1 MAGAAGYST
10 GEYGGGGGESNCP
23 ALGHRTPQVCLSVA
37 TGGSKAALA
46 PVAAAPRTRLEEL
59 QAQLRVLGLQR
70 RHMLLVRLVKVVR
83 LLDVGLHR
91 GSTAELEPH
100 WRVCSIARL
109 RA

>member
-1 MAGAAGYST
+1 
-10 GEYGGGGGESNCP
+10 
-23 ALGHRTPQVCLSVA
+23 
-37 TGGSKAALA
+37 
-46 PVAAAPRTRLEEL
+46 VAAARTRLEEL

-91 GSTAELEPH
+91 GSIAELEPH
-100 WRVCSIARL
+100 WCVCSIARL